1 MSNLK
6 DHLDKLRCALL
17 CLRPTGASG
26 FEGFVAAVLTQIT
39 GIPFRSAASGKQG
52 GIDGATTS
60 TDETIA
66 FECKLYDG
74 RIHRGDLVTKIADFA
89 RYRESID
96 AVWVL
101 AATVEISTQTADD
114 LNADGER
121 NGILITLLDWN
132 EFGLSRLAT
141 TLAMAE
147 KATLQ
152 FFDDHDTFDQATK
165 CQVKKALSAIQR
177 DANFDTAANDIRN
190 ELNAPSRALELAR
203 QANWTFLGK
212 ALASPLISKNT
223 FGQSLALTADN
234 VFPQER
240 ETLNHQIKDAFL
252 KTPDG
257 KIKVIHGNEG
267 CGKSWVV
274 MQSWLQLEDPPIT
287 LFRPTR
293 AASRHASIS
302 DEYEILFEL
311 LTRQTTKGIP
321 REQDANR
328 WRDRCERM
336 MNMKGPLRK
345 TPSRPRLVVIL
356 DGLNQHPDEEWPS
369 MIERLASLLAEIGG
383 VLIVTVR
390 TTYYLATIK
399 SRLSFEP
406 SEIAVTEW
414 TNFERD
420 TILESRSVDPSTL
433 KKSVLGKLTNPRLL
447 GVCLNILEKEMLVSL
462 RELDVSR
469 LLFEY
474 IRTYARDVQGV
485 QPPDKFAES
494 LSSHANLVLE
504 RLEHQKLDDSLV
516 FSENELPAVADGR
529 FFESVPNN
537 RMQYKLH
544 SDGFALALG
553 IALVNK
559 LHGAKCSG
567 SPFTEATAKL
577 MEPIAALD
585 ESPEMFLAGLHV
597 LCLDD
602 EKFDEELAACLLLE
616 LTGVQNLD
624 PSFVPAIKGHARR
637 RIEAYLLAIEMFHQS
652 DETFQ
657 NVDLLEDAV
666 HRALNM
672 PNMPNIPRNR
682 EITNLWIRRWLK
694 TYTRSANYGWA
705 HLHGGSMD
713 KQAAQKDRIEEVRM
727 VESNFKLLSAVE
739 NEYLS
744 NLSQCD
750 GNVFALHETA
760 LHLLAG
766 CPLAS
771 FASELISARFFSQLN
786 TANMRHSK
794 LFLELCRFN
803 TCDWHD
809 MCTALLK
816 ESKWLCGSSIS
827 KVGEWARVGVL
838 HATGTLAEASEAISI
853 AQRLRNTKALSY
865 SLHRHELF
873 SQTDPCDPISP
884 EPWNLQYATKRLS
897 EFLPA
902 QYAIDRQFSDAT
914 RCLRDSLLPLA
925 RHRPK
930 LITDAISSL
939 IDNISDR
946 TAPSFQS
953 GLFELERHKA
963 LVTPD
968 QARRFVNI
976 WLYSMG
982 KDHIDEENDITRSI
996 FLQHCLLVC
1005 FHNFDGDCQLQILMS
1020 RPHCA
1025 VFFSPLIDLCKSPT
1039 KSTLNRLIEEMNLK
1053 FHRSTSII
1061 AILVFLAATKPKLTN
1076 TQARCIGE
1084 LFNTNDVCQSFRT
1097 LMCAVELENK
1107 IILKKF
1113 IESDW
1118 ASQCNVKDCKD
1129 WTFWRSQAFVLA
1141 GSLGLAKTDDILNAI
1156 LPEHF
1161 GMVLQCNERVM
1172 VSYISDLLRSCVEM
1186 KTSETT
1192 KASAMTVSG
1201 TCKSNSDEFD
1211 PTTSIAPKTSKNRKQ
1226 QGRTRSYHQQ
1236 MVDKIGS
1243 SEFDSVLSN
1252 LDSSDLAI
1260 LLKNDETLGQV
1271 LTNFLVDIKPAK
1283 RSFFRNFALA
1293 LAYALARS
1301 GNDDAARELL
1311 QNYQYSQS
1319 SITLSVGL
1327 ATLPA
1332 ETLDAWGGP
1341 STPFLDSH
1349 RVLRLDEAMTDHS
1362 IAQEVLA
1369 AELCSRKEILHSY
1382 IEDLSK
1388 RPEPLRIV
1396 RAIMVAG
1403 FMNENQ
1409 VSTVLLGRFGNADGF
1424 IGAATKAAI
1433 FSYQR
1438 NCWAKH
1444 WYNQMNLATSPKD
1457 FWCAQML
1464 FEKIVDGRFEIWSG
1478 QPPEDSLAKLHQALV
1493 QSRVTARCDKWQKK
1507 RKTKL
1512 FGEPIPDEYVLA
1524 PFRSQTW

>member
-26 FEGFVAAVLTQIT
+26 FEGLIAAVLTQIT
-39 GIPFRSAASGKQG
+39 GIPFRLAASGRQD

-66 FECKLYDG
+66 FECKRYDSPVP
-74 RIHRGDLVTKIADFA
+74 RGDLVTKIADFD
-89 RYRESID
+89 RCRESID
-96 AVWVL
+96 AVWVV
-101 AATVEISTQTADD
+101 AATVKISTQTADD
-114 LNADGER
+114 LNADGEK
-121 NGILITLLDWN
+121 NGIFITILDWN
-132 EFGLSRLAT
+132 ESGPSRLAT
-141 TLAMAE
+141 TLAMA
-147 KATLQ
+147 KNATLQ
-152 FFDDHDTFDQATK
+152 FFYDHATFDHATFDQVK
-165 CQVKKALSAIQR
+165 KSQVKKALSAIQR

-190 ELNAPSRALELAR
+190 ELNAPSRSLELAR
-203 QANWTFLGK
+203 QANRTFLTN

-234 VFPQER
+234 VFPQQR

-252 KTPDG
+252 KASDG

-274 MQSWLQLEDPPIT
+274 MQSWLQLEDPPLT

-302 DEYEILFEL
+302 DEYDTLVEL
-311 LTRQTTKGIP
+311 LTRQTTKGAP

-328 WRDRCERM
+328 WRKRCERM
-336 MNMKGPLRK
+336 MNAK

-369 MIERLASLLAEIGG
+369 MMERLASLLNKIGG

-390 TTYYLATIK
+390 TAYYLATIK
-399 SRLSFEP
+399 PRLSFTS

-414 TNFERD
+414 TDFERN

-433 KKSVLGKLTNPRLL
+433 EQSVLTKLTNPRLL
-447 GVCLNILEKEMLVSL
+447 GVCLNILENDMLVSL

-474 IRTYARDVQGV
+474 IRTYARDVQGA
-485 QPPDKFAES
+485 QPPDKFADS
-494 LSSHANLVLE
+494 LSNHANLVLQ
-504 RLEHQKLDDSLV
+504 RLKHQQADDSLV
-516 FSENELPAVADGR
+516 FKENGLPAVADGR
-529 FFESVPNN
+529 FFESIPNN

-544 SDGFALALG
+544 SDGFTLALG

-559 LHGAKCSG
+559 LHESKRIGN
-567 SPFTEATAKL
+567 PIDETVAKL

-585 ESPEMFLAGLHV
+585 ETPAMFLAGLHI
-597 LCLDD
+597 LCLDE
-602 EKFDEELAACLLLE
+602 EKFDKELAARLLLE
-616 LTGVQNLD
+616 FTGVQNLD
-624 PSFVPAIKGHARR
+624 PSFVPAIKGHARH
-637 RIEAYLLAIEMFHQS
+637 RIEAYLHAIEMFHQS
-652 DETFQ
+652 DEMFQ
-657 NVDLLEDAV
+657 SVDLFEDAV
-666 HRALNM
+666 RRAL
-672 PNMPNIPRNR
+672 NIPRNR
-682 EITNLWIRRWLK
+682 EITNFWIRRWLK
-694 TYTRSANYGWA
+694 TYTRSTNYGWA
-705 HLHGGSMD
+705 HVHGDSID
-713 KQAAQKDRIEEVRM
+713 QEAAKLEQIEEVQK
-727 VESNFKLLSAVE
+727 VESNFKLLSTVE
-739 NEYLS
+739 NDYLS
-744 NLSQCD
+744 RLSQCD
-750 GNVFALHETA
+750 DNVFALHDTA
-760 LHLLAG
+760 LRLLAG

-771 FASELISARFFSQLN
+771 FASELISTRFFSQLN
-786 TANMRHSK
+786 TASMRDGK
-794 LFLELCRFN
+794 LFLELCLFN

-827 KVGEWARVGVL
+827 KVGQWTRVGVL

-865 SLHRHELF
+865 SLNHHELF

-884 EPWNLQYATKRLS
+884 EPCNLQNATKRLS
-897 EFLPA
+897 AFLPA
-902 QYAIDRQFSDAT
+902 HYAIDRQVSEAT

-1020 RPHCA
+1020 RPHCTA
-1025 VFFSPLIDLCKSPT
+1025 FLPPLIDLCKPPT
-1039 KSTLNRLIEEMNLK
+1039 KSTLDRIIEETDWKL
-1053 FHRSTSII
+1053 HSSTPII
-1061 AILVFLAATKPKLTN
+1061 AILVFLAATKPTLTIA
-1076 TQARCIGE
+1076 QARCIGE
-1084 LFNTNDVCQSFRT
+1084 LFNTNDVCHAFHT
-1097 LMCAVELENK
+1097 LMCAVKLENK
-1107 IILKKF
+1107 IILKQF
-1113 IESDW
+1113 MESDW

-1129 WTFWRSQAFVLA
+1129 WPSWRSQAFVLA
-1141 GSLGLAKTDDILNAI
+1141 GSLGLAKPDDISNAI

-1161 GMVLQCNERVM
+1161 GMALQCIEGKM
-1172 VSYISDLLRSCVEM
+1172 VSYISNLLRSCVKM

-1192 KASAMTVSG
+1192 NASAVTVSG
-1201 TCKSNSDEFD
+1201 TCRADSDEFS
-1211 PTTSIAPKTSKNRKQ
+1211 PTTSIDNQTNENREQ
-1226 QGRTRSYHQQ
+1226 QGRTRSHHQQ

-1243 SEFDSVLSN
+1243 SGFDSVLSN
-1252 LDSSDLAI
+1252 LDSSEVAV

-1271 LTNFLVDIKPAK
+1271 LTNFLVDIKPTK

-1301 GNDDAARELL
+1301 GNDDAAKELL

-1327 ATLPA
+1327 ARLPA
-1332 ETLDAWGGP
+1332 ETLGAWGGP

-1349 RVLRLDEAMTDHS
+1349 RVRRLDEAMTDHS

-1369 AELCSRKEILHSY
+1369 AELCSREEFLHSY

-1409 VSTVLLGRFGNADGF
+1409 VSTVLLGQFRNADGF

-1444 WYNQMNLATSPKD
+1444 WYNQMKLATSPKD

-1478 QPPEDSLAKLHQALV
+1478 QPEEYSLAKLHQALV
-1493 QSRVTARCDKWQKK
+1493 QSRVTARCGERQKK

-1512 FGEPIPDEYVLA
+1512 FGAAIPDEYVLA
-1524 PFRSQTW
+1524 PIRSQTF